1 MPPPD
6 PLSRTDL
13 VAALPRLRRYARV
26 LTGDL
31 VRADDLV
38 LETLESARGSR
49 QTLPQSSSPRT
60 GLFALMHCLHRD
72 GASPRDSWG
81 RRSSRLF
88 DEPADDSENPRGTVD
103 SGHPDADD
111 LLTRMMRMPL
121 DEREVLVLV
130 AVEGLS
136 YAEIATLLGVP
147 IGTVMA
153 TLARARE
160 TMHHLTAKPSPRRQ
174 PTR

>member
-1 MPPPD
+1 MPTSD

-31 VRADDLV
+31 ARADDLV

-49 QTLPQSSSPRT
+49 QTLPQSSSLRA

-72 GASPRDSWG
+72 GGSLPRV
-81 RRSSRLF
+81 
-88 DEPADDSENPRGTVD
+88 AVD

-111 LLTRMMRMPL
+111 LLARMMRMPQ
-121 DEREVLVLV
+121 DEREVLLLV

-136 YAEIATLLGVP
+136 YTEIAAMLGVP

-160 TMHHLTAKPSPRRQ
+160 TMCHLTRAPRPSA
-174 PTR
+174 

>member
-1 MPPPD
+1 MAPPD
-6 PLSRTDL
+6 PLSRVDL

-31 VRADDLV
+31 IRADDLV
-38 LETLESARGSR
+38 LKTLALARGR
-49 QTLPQSSSPRT
+49 RPELPRAFSLRA
-60 GLFALMHCLHRD
+60 GLFALMHDLHRNRE
-72 GASPRDSWG
+72 SPRRDAPAL
-81 RRSSRLF
+81 RSLRPF
-88 DEPADDSENPRGTVD
+88 DDAANAPGIPPP
-103 SGHPDADD
+103 GHPDADD
-111 LLTRMMRMPL
+111 LLTRIMRMPL

-136 YAEIATLLGVP
+136 YAEIAALLGVS

-160 TMHHLTAKPSPRRQ
+160 RVCTHAPSSARPPLR
-174 PTR
+174 

>member
-1 MPPPD
+1 MALPD
-6 PLSRTDL
+6 PLSCTDL

-31 VRADDLV
+31 VRADELV
-38 LETLESARGSR
+38 LETLESARGMR
-49 QTLPQSSSPRT
+49 PALPQASSLRT
-60 GLFALMHCLHRD
+60 GLFALMRYLHRD
-72 GASPRDSWG
+72 RESPQRGG
-81 RRSSRLF
+81 RALRSLRPF
-88 DEPADDSENPRGTVD
+88 DDAANVPENPP

-111 LLTRMMRMPL
+111 LLTRIMRMPL

-136 YAEIATLLGVP
+136 YTEIAALLGVP

-160 TMHHLTAKPSPRRQ
+160 TMCQLTRAQRPS
-174 PTR
+174 T

>member
-6 PLSRTDL
+6 PLSGTDL

-31 VRADDLV
+31 VRADELV
-38 LETLESARGSR
+38 LETLESARGT
-49 QTLPQSSSPRT
+49 QPPLPRVSSLRT
-60 GLFALMHCLHRD
+60 GLFALMHYLHRD
-72 GASPRDSWG
+72 GESPQRG
-81 RRSSRLF
+81 ARALRSLHLF
-88 DEPADDSENPRGTVD
+88 DDSANVPENTP
-103 SGHPDADD
+103 SGHPDPDD
-111 LLTRMMRMPL
+111 LLTRVMRMPV

-136 YAEIATLLGVP
+136 YVEIATLLDMS

-153 TLARARE
+153 TLGRARE
-160 TMHHLTAKPSPRRQ
+160 SLGCAAPPPARRPSR
-174 PTR
+174 

>member
-1 MPPPD
+1 MPTPD

-49 QTLPQSSSPRT
+49 QTLPQTSSLRAA
-60 GLFALMHCLHRD
+60 LFALMHCLHRD
-72 GASPRDSWG
+72 GESPP
-81 RRSSRLF
+81 RR
-88 DEPADDSENPRGTVD
+88 AVD

-111 LLTRMMRMPL
+111 LLTRMMRMPQ

-136 YAEIATLLGVP
+136 YTEIAALLGVP

-160 TMHHLTAKPSPRRQ
+160 TMCQLTRAQRPS
-174 PTR
+174 T